1 LHGPHVSNFI
11 EIYDHLKKLEIT
23 RQINSSN
30 ELSLL
35 LVEEFKKD
43 KPKNQEI
50 ASKIENYGENI
61 LNNVIAELKKYI

>member
-1 LHGPHVSNFI
+1 MVHMLVI
-11 EIYDHLKKLEIT
+11 LLEIYEYLKKLEIT
-23 RQINSSN
+23 KQINNSN

-35 LVEEFKKD
+35 LVEEFKED

-50 ASKIENYGENI
+50 ASKIENYGQNI